1 MSDILNTGLD
11 SEALGCCI
19 KLCEDNVDA
28 TALAQVLK
36 DWRTRRADQDDLNLN
51 KEQSLVILER
61 SESKFSMNEKYCSPK
76 LAFAVCNLIF

>member
-1 MSDILNTGLD
+1 MSYTSPNSSSGLKSTDEEKLKRLETFKIIKEMSDILNTGLD

-51 KEQSLVILER
+51 KE
-61 SESKFSMNEKYCSPK
+61 
-76 LAFAVCNLIF
+76 